1 MVQLDDEILRK
12 VQMVELEMLIE
23 LDRICRKNG
32 IQYTIIGGTLIGAL
46 RNEGFIPWDD
56 DIDVAMLR
64 SEYEKFRTVCKK
76 DLDQT
81 RFYFQ
86 DHRNTK
92 GYRWGYGKLRR
103 KDTLFLR
110 EHQEHMPYEQGI
122 FLDIFPHDGVPDGYF
137 CRVLHNLHCFIV
149 RKFLWSEVGRVAE
162 KNAVKKKVYDIM
174 SRMPEKRIF
183 SEYQKLICRSNHRKT
198 KRVRALMFPTF
209 GKEFGYCRKWFEPGD
224 DVRFEGH
231 MFQCMKGA
239 REYLE
244 FSYGDYLQLPP
255 VEKRKVHPVSD
266 IKVIDVVI
274 ELQGK

>member
-1 MVQLDDEILRK
+1 MIQLDNEILRK
-12 VQMVELEMLIE
+12 VQMIELEMLIE
-23 LDRICRKNG
+23 LDRVCRKNG
-32 IQYTIIGGTLIGAL
+32 IKYTIIGGTLIGAM
-46 RNEGFIPWDD
+46 RNKRFIPWDD

-64 SEYEKFRTVCKK
+64 NEYEKFRIACKK

-110 EHQEHMPYEQGI
+110 EYQEHMPYAQGI
-122 FLDIFPHDGVPDGYF
+122 FLDVFPHDGVPNGYIG
-137 CRVLHNLHCFIV
+137 RALHNLHCFLI
-149 RKFLWSEVGRVAE
+149 RKFLWSEVGRIAE
-162 KNAVKKKVYDIM
+162 KNILKRTMYGFM
-174 SRMPEKRIF
+174 SKMPEKQICKLYR
-183 SEYQKLICRSNHRKT
+183 SLICKSNYKRT

-209 GKEFGYCRKWFEPGD
+209 GNEFGYNRKWFEPGED
-224 DVRFEGH
+224 IEFEGH

-239 REYLE
+239 REYLK
-244 FSYGDYLQLPP
+244 FSYGDYMQLPP
-255 VEKRKVHPVSD
+255 LEKRKVHPVSD

-274 ELQGK
+274 D